1 MTELGHLLLADA
13 VLKRLDWPREM
24 RQCLYLGAI
33 APDAHRATIDVSYRD
48 IHFRSS
54 HREGCRLV
62 DFLRTYLR
70 PAARSH
76 DLEERGFFLGWL
88 THLCGDDVWR
98 RKIRSELPSLW
109 QRISGSARLERHA
122 LREEFRDECDWVDA
136 QLYQRNA
143 YLVEDIRWLLE
154 QAPARF
160 TVPPLQ
166 LGDIHR
172 WRLQVIES
180 SLPPSNLS
188 VEQARFLS
196 VDFVL
201 EALTLAEEEAIS
213 MLEWEMKRKPEDDRD
228 HRPGYFSTI
237 A

>member
-13 VLKRLDWPREM
+13 VFKRLDWPREV

-48 IHFRSS
+48 VHFRSAQRPG
-54 HREGCRLV
+54 HRLV
-62 DFLRTYLR
+62 DFLRDYLR
-70 PAARSH
+70 PAARSY
-76 DLEERGFFLGWL
+76 DFEERGFFVGWL

-98 RKIRSELPSLW
+98 RKLRAEFPSMW
-109 QRISGSARLERHA
+109 QRISGAARLERHA

-143 YLVEDIRWLLE
+143 YLIEDIRWLLE
-154 QAPARF
+154 QAPIRF
-160 TVPPLQ
+160 TIPPLQ
-166 LGDIHR
+166 PGDLHR
-172 WRLQVIES
+172 WQMQVIEHN
-180 SLPPSNLS
+180 LPPSNLS

-201 EALTLAEEEAIS
+201 EAIALAEEETIS
-213 MLEWEMKRKPEDDRD
+213 MLEWEMKRKPEDGVD
-228 HRPGYFSTI
+228 HGAGYFSTI